1 MPVLNVVPLFTF
13 VMITTYTP
21 GPNNISSA
29 SMGLLFGY
37 AKSLPY
43 LAGIASGFVMI
54 MFLCGSLSGFVNTI
68 IPSLSIWLRW
78 VGCAYILW
86 LAFSTLQA
94 GYSFSGEHLSGRLGF
109 SRGMM
114 LQILNPK
121 VIIYG
126 LTLYTTFLSPIV
138 TEPFW
143 MSLSAFLLA
152 FNAWLSVSLW
162 ALFGSALKK
171 YVYQPQI
178 RRTINLIL
186 CLLLVYTALSILHI

>member
-86 LAFSTLQA
+86 LAFSTLKA

-178 RRTINLIL
+178 RRAINLIL